1 MHKITEVTIRN
12 FKSCRE
18 TVLKLESFTALVGY
32 NNAGKSNLLIAL
44 SFLKDIL
51 TNAPKDKNEKIP
63 LAPFMLDN
71 DSKSLNTSFYLSFYF
86 HLCFLQCRL

>member
-32 NNAGKSNLLIAL
+32 NNAGKSNLLKCI
-44 SFLKDIL
+44 IL
-51 TNAPKDKNEKIP
+51 EV
-63 LAPFMLDN
+63 LLE
-71 DSKSLNTSFYLSFYF
+71 
-86 HLCFLQCRL
+86 